1 VVISSCLFV
10 AIFYLKKYT
19 KGYFEKKARNR
30 ELLSSKIE
38 LDTAL
43 TLLRQSYEKDKEA
56 FSKTLHDEV
65 GNSQAS
71 MRLMVD
77 ALGRTRYE
85 GDFGMLL
92 AMQKELNRSLSIV
105 RNISKDAYPPSLKQY
120 GLGFAIAELCERL
133 SNPKLTKISF
143 VESENGQR
151 LHKDT
156 ELVLYRAT
164 QELIGNAV
172 KHSLAW
178 SVNVRLDWYE
188 KELVI
193 KVEDNGIGYGP
204 WKKDKGGIGLKS
216 IISSLKSINGKVF
229 LDRERLGFM
238 AEITYPIS
246 NEIHQSLYSRRS

>member
-1 VVISSCLFV
+1 M
-10 AIFYLKKYT
+10 
-19 KGYFEKKARNR
+19 
-30 ELLSSKIE
+30 
-38 LDTAL
+38 DTAL

-65 GNSQAS
+65 GNSLAS

-105 RNISKDAYPPSLKQY
+105 RDISKDAYPPSLRQY
-120 GLGFAIAELCERL
+120 GLGFAIDELCERL

-143 VESENGQR
+143 TESGHSIR
-151 LHKDT
+151 LHIDN

-172 KHSLAW
+172 KHSFAW
-178 SVNVRLDWYE
+178 FVNVHVEWSDQ
-188 KELVI
+188 ELII
-193 KVEDNGIGYGP
+193 KVEDNGVGYGP

-216 IISSLKSINGKVF
+216 IASSLKSINAKVF

-238 AEITYPIS
+238 AEITHPIF
-246 NEIHQSLYSRRS
+246 NEINQNLYSGRS